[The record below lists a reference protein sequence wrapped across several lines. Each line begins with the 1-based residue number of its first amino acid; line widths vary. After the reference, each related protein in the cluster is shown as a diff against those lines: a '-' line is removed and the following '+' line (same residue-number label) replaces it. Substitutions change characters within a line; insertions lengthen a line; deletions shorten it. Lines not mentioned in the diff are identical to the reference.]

1 MRRRILLGTYSLSA
15 EAMGNYFVKAQRVRR
30 GIRGDFDSVFGLRNM
45 LYNKEAA
52 EGEVDEV
59 DEVEAGKVDVLITP
73 TSLSM
78 SPRLKDVLAQRS
90 PLGSYVNDVLTVPA
104 SLAGIPAMSVPVG
117 VVGDEGKEEGQGEKV
132 GMQLLAQF
140 GDEEALFE
148 VAKALEGL

>member
-15 EAMGNYFVKAQRVRR
+15 EAMGNYFVKAQRVR
-30 GIRGDFDSVFGLRNM
+30 GVIRGDFDAVFGLRNM
-45 LYNKEAA
+45 LYN
-52 EGEVDEV
+52 
-59 DEVEAGKVDVLITP
+59 EAGVEDDDDDGEEGRKVDVLITP

-78 SPRLKDVLAQRS
+78 SPRLKDVLAQKS
-90 PLGSYVNDVLTVPA
+90 PLDSYVNDVLTVPA

-117 VVGDEGKEEGQGEKV
+117 VVGREGKESGDEVV

-148 VAKALEGL
+148 IAKALEGL

>member
-1 MRRRILLGTYSLSA
+1 MLGTYSLSA
-15 EAMGNYFVKAQRVRR
+15 EAMGNYFVKAQKVRR
-30 GIRGDFDSVFGLRNM
+30 RIRGDFDEVFGLRNM
-45 LYNKEAA
+45 LYNRGGEEVG
-52 EGEVDEV
+52 EGEEG
-59 DEVEAGKVDVLITP
+59 EGKVDVLITP

-90 PLGSYVNDVLTVPA
+90 PLDSYVNDVLTVPA

-117 VVGDEGKEEGQGEKV
+117 VAVEEGNGEGKQEAGEKV